1 MSTRTLQAGWF
12 SNRFV
17 NRVLHKTL
25 WAAVLPLCALWGIA
39 SAVAEHRAQGTGTP
53 HAVQSTTELPTHWQ
67 GSPLRPLAL
76 GDVELRFARY
86 FPGTVARMTDGNQ
99 VLVLRT
105 VMQPTRML
113 HPAAD
118 CYRGLGYRIHS
129 EQLEVQANQQR
140 WRCFVA
146 QRSTKAVRV
155 CERIEDAQGQGYTD
169 TSAWY
174 WASVTGQSHGPWQ
187 AVTVATPM
195 PASEGRWPKV
205 TTDMMLPW

>member
-1 MSTRTLQAGWF
+1 MNTRTFQTGWF

-25 WAAVLPLCALWGIA
+25 WLVVLPLCTMWSIG
-39 SAVAEHRAQGTGTP
+39 SAVVEHRVHGTDTSSAAFS
-53 HAVQSTTELPTHWQ
+53 AVQTATELPTQWH
-67 GSPLRPLAL
+67 GAPLRPLAL
-76 GDVELRFARY
+76 GDVELRFARH
-86 FPGTVARMTDGNQ
+86 FPGTVARMTDGSQ

-105 VMQPTRML
+105 VVRPTRML
-113 HPAAD
+113 HPASD

-129 EQLEVQANQQR
+129 EQLEVQARQQH

-146 QRSTKAVRV
+146 ERGAKAVRV

-174 WASVTGQSHGPWQ
+174 WASITGQSHGPWQ
-187 AVTVATPM
+187 ALTVATPL
-195 PASEGRWPKV
+195 SHR
-205 TTDMMLPW
+205 LL